1 MLAAKGFEY
10 TSAEAASHS
19 HRDCRCVVVPGDA
32 DGAIEGY
39 DLVGIKARY
48 GQIADLLG
56 GHATSDLVVREIE
69 TRSPLWLFDGTV
81 EEVSFETETL
91 RASVLQK
98 TPWEAET
105 ARRLAA
111 QGFDPRML
119 IDYRVVRD
127 ADGVKHRIGL
137 PDLPNGVE
145 MKTPME
151 SRNPYGCVKN
161 YLENANGKE
170 GLKKLV
176 IDNTVSRFTDD
187 DLARGIAGALAE
199 IEFVLPEVTF
209 LGKDG
214 KLHCIWSERD
224 QRPLV

>member
-1 MLAAKGFEY
+1 
-10 TSAEAASHS
+10 
-19 HRDCRCVVVPGDA
+19 
-32 DGAIEGY
+32 
-39 DLVGIKARY
+39 
-48 GQIADLLG
+48 
-56 GHATSDLVVREIE
+56 
-69 TRSPLWLFDGTV
+69 
-81 EEVSFETETL
+81 
-91 RASVLQK
+91 
-98 TPWEAET
+98 
-105 ARRLAA
+105 
-111 QGFDPRML
+111 
-119 IDYRVVRD
+119 
-127 ADGVKHRIGL
+127 
-137 PDLPNGVE
+137 